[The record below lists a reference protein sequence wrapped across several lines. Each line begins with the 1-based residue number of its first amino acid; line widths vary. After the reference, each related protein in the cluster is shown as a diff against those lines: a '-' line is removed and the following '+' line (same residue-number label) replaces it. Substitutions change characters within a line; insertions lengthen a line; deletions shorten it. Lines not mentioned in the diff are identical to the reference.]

1 MSIKQQIGITAEI
14 FEKAHTFADDVGA
27 GLGMYPNGLRVL
39 RDISPELLRTV
50 RQAGYPYECRRW
62 ERHNGTEI
70 VEAEEAILSNGEDE
84 LNSIGIRRWKL
95 QWVLF
100 EHAKTMGISIQFSK
114 GTVRVE
120 TISDDLV
127 RVYFADGSSRLT
139 RILFG
144 CDGGKSNVRKV
155 VAPNQSTLQYTGIT
169 CLMGLA
175 PCPKKT
181 KGISFPSSDRKDFH
195 AVFFPTGPDEQCF
208 QFHFPVAEEKADKL
222 NWGNLSQTVGQQE
235 CRALA
240 AELRDQGW
248 HERFLEPLEQVT
260 HAVRVGFALLEPK
273 LKTWVN
279 GRMVLCGDAAHPPVP
294 YVGQGAQQGM
304 EDVGVCVTLLRH
316 YCFDEVSQELDL
328 TNFAKA
334 MKMYQEIRVA
344 RSSEILNFSKE
355 LGGLQAK
362 RSGQSEEVE
371 DLEHMMKGDI
381 LMYGTLPIM
390 FPGADHDYKHDLD
403 AAIVSDEGK
412 VHVSS
417 QDAQAAFDALF
428 TGGNTVNDQHGVTP
442 EDALAAFE
450 ALHLG
455 VPMKVSNNPGSPR
468 SSLSHPISL

>member
-1 MSIKQQIGITAEI
+1 MGNEWIQSIILTLLLESPK
-14 FEKAHTFADDVGA
+14 
-27 GLGMYPNGLRVL
+27 YPNGLRVL
-39 RDISPELLRTV
+39 RDISPNLLRAV
-50 RQAGYPYECRRW
+50 REAGYPYEYRRW
-62 ERHNGTEI
+62 ERHDGTEI
-70 VEAEEAILSNGEDE
+70 AEAEEAILSNGEDE

-95 QWVLF
+95 QRVLF
-100 EHAKTMGISIQFSK
+100 EHAESMGISIQFSK

-127 RVYFADGSSRLT
+127 RVYFSDGTSRLT

-144 CDGGKSNVRKV
+144 CDGGKSKVRKV
-155 VAPNQSTLQYTGIT
+155 VAPSQATLHYTGIT

-235 CRALA
+235 CQALA
-240 AELRDQGW
+240 AKLRGQGW

-260 HAVRVGFALLEPK
+260 HAVRIGFALLEPK

-316 YCFDEVSQELDL
+316 YCFDEVTKQLDL
-328 TNFAKA
+328 SNFAKA

-355 LGGLQAK
+355 LGGLEAK
-362 RSGQSEEVE
+362 RSGQSAEVSS
-371 DLEHMMKGDI
+371 LEHTMKGDI

-390 FPGADHDYKHDLD
+390 LPGADHDYKHDTDD
-403 AAIVSDEGK
+403 AIYDDEGH
-412 VHVSS
+412 VRVSS
-417 QDAQAAFDALF
+417 QDAQDAFEALF
-428 TGGNTVNDQHGVTP
+428 TGGEAKKDKGRISP
-442 EDALAAFE
+442 EEALAAFE

-455 VPMKVSNNPGSPR
+455 IPTKVSNVQGSPR